1 MLNSHYSFAIYVDY
15 IKNMLK
21 NQNKM
26 NELKIE

>member
-15 IKNMLK
+15 IKMLK